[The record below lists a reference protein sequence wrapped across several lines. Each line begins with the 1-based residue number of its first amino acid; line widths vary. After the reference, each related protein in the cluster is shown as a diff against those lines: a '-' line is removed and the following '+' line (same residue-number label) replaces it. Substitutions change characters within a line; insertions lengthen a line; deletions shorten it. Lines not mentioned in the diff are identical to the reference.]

1 FKKYQDG
8 ILSDVSIG
16 YRVLKQV
23 VDKKSSPKRVLVT
36 EFEIFE
42 LSAVWKGADKNAKKR
57 FEEDE
62 EKKKIKALS
71 EARERELKLL
81 EISI

>member
-1 FKKYQDG
+1 M
-8 ILSDVSIG
+8 SIG

>member
-1 FKKYQDG
+1 
-8 ILSDVSIG
+8 
-16 YRVLKQV
+16 
-23 VDKKSSPKRVLVT
+23 
-36 EFEIFE
+36 
-42 LSAVWKGADKNAKKR
+42 
-57 FEEDE
+57 

>member
-1 FKKYQDG
+1 G

-62 EKKKIKALS
+62 KKENQS
-71 EARERELKLL
+71 LK
-81 EISI
+81 